1 MKLKKITLIFKS
13 KRIPLSIKNCNFLEM
28 SKGLMFTNKEKT
40 NALLFEF
47 KKERKIIIHSFF
59 VFYPFLAI
67 WCDEKNKILEI
78 KKVYP
83 FSFTI
88 IPKFSS
94 KKLIEIPINKKY
106 EGLIQNFINFP
117 SIRKI

>member
-1 MKLKKITLIFKS
+1 MNKEIYLFYKNKKIK
-13 KRIPLSIKNCNFLEM
+13 IKVKDCNFLEM
-28 SKGLMFTNKEKT
+28 SFGLMFSNKEKAK
-40 NALLFEF
+40 ALLFEF

-59 VFYPFLAI
+59 VFYPFLAL
-67 WCDEKNKILEI
+67 WCDKKNKILEI

-94 KKLIEIPINKKY
+94 KKLIEIPLNKKY
-106 EGLIQNFINFP
+106 KNYKKILQDFP